1 MRHPTAYLEHYADMS
16 AANMLYKHGVSL
28 DQYLAD
34 PARYEH
40 LLGAPF
46 PLMPA
51 QTTVRVR
58 LIREEILQERAEEIT
73 RELDDLPRKLAGL
86 LSCGEQEAIPRLLAT
101 PNLEPLDTDDLRRLL
116 QIRDMAFSR
125 TAAAIATELQSPGVT
140 YDRCIRTA
148 LCYAVMGRLGHVFS
162 ALRAAADL
170 NDGYARHHHLYG
182 LILALQGNA
191 DRARWEFGLALENE
205 PFENGKT
212 RIKHDRALV

>member
-1 MRHPTAYLEHYADMS
+1 MLSHPPSPPERIQRAIFREFLLEAGLYLEA
-16 AANMLYKHGVSL
+16 G
-28 DQYLAD
+28 
-34 PARYEH
+34 
-40 LLGAPF
+40 
-46 PLMPA
+46 
-51 QTTVRVR
+51 
-58 LIREEILQERAEEIT
+58 
-73 RELDDLPRKLAGL
+73 LDDLPRKLAGL